1 MLHPKKG
8 EGEHS
13 KKYNKR
19 RKAPQIALT
28 VLIFSTPLC
37 MAQSAL
43 ATTSL
48 GLSVQQQSQQQS
60 QKVSPNLANNYQVQ
74 NRQTKFASLTPII
87 SEADITALQTTLAQY
102 KTKLAQLS
110 NKDLLDPALKPQL
123 DQAIQTI
130 STQIDSLEAKI
141 SKAKADLTT
150 YNKAKQTLSK
160 ALTDYQ
166 TATDN
171 LRDVDTRFSTATTT
185 LKDKVQA
192 TIDAKALADA
202 SLTTLSL
209 VKQDTLVKREALS
222 SADASLTIQI
232 EITNNALTTLNNAK
246 LLTAQATEALQ
257 TAQQQFEQA
266 QQELTTA
273 SNNKAEAQSNYDT
286 ANSNLQVSQS
296 ELETA
301 QDNLQQAQSNYDTNL
316 IPDPNW
322 TAPTQ
327 QVAHTRTVPHTET
340 VYTTTL
346 VPHTTT
352 TLQEQVIQNLLVNS
366 DFSLNS
372 TDAWSGVYLGW
383 QTSRPGMF
391 NGQIVFS
398 YQNQT
403 VSQGLYSGPFEN
415 STLTLSADWFN
426 NDSNRNITDSYSM
439 KIEVQDINRTPVGS
453 ATYTS
458 TGRHDWE
465 NKSITLTPT
474 GPVSYITVSFSGID
488 NGYWAGDYGPHL
500 KNPTLKVSYGQY
512 VTETTY
518 EEVITSEEVTTYVEE
533 TYYTTEVIQPQQ
545 GLTVRVY
552 NNLPVSNPQRSD
564 TAYNLCKTTT
574 LTSINHQW
582 GGGDILGCGSE
593 RVMIHYT
600 GYFTPDRDITSLQNS
615 ADDGFYM
622 TLDGATV
629 INDWRLKGCG
639 GGWYPVSLKKGQT
652 YAIDAWF
659 YEWGGGACSILNY
672 QSNNG
677 SGVVPEAW
685 YSNGAFA
692 PLIKDPALLPA
703 LEEAQ
708 ANYDLALSNKN
719 SSELALITTSD
730 ELNSLTSVYDL
741 ALSDNSQKQGLY
753 NSAQEDLLH
762 SQEKHNDAQ
771 TSYEEAVSER
781 ETREAAKA
789 GAWNNLSN
797 AIEQEG
803 LAETDYN
810 SKTSALTSAQAD
822 ETIASQNLATEQEN
836 LTSAQTA
843 QSVALATKTE
853 AEASL
858 EEATSPLETSI
869 DTDISFT
876 DLETILDT
884 PAPIPP
890 EEKGSEEIPAVIEN
904 LMDVDLEAVDPTELT
919 EAQAEQ
925 LVEAALV
932 VFETAEQGSAE
943 YEQALDALYLAA
955 EQDDIEL
962 PEELAAIPGLAGAVE
977 VLNFLGNAGADMSP
991 KVRAE
996 SEKIVVT
1003 AVVAAGVAVQ
1013 AAAGAATSAAVS
1025 AGGSTGS
1032 SGSRRVGK

>member
-28 VLIFSTPLC
+28 VLIFSTPFC

-43 ATTSL
+43 ATTSF
-48 GLSVQQQSQQQS
+48 GLSGLQQPQVQQQ
-60 QKVSPNLANNYQVQ
+60 KVLGTQGHNYQLQ
-74 NRQTKFASLTPII
+74 NRQTRYSSLTPII
-87 SEADITALQTTLAQY
+87 SEADITALQNTLSQY
-102 KTKLAQLS
+102 KSKLAQLTK
-110 NKDLLDPALKPQL
+110 KDLLDPTLKPQL
-123 DQAIQTI
+123 DQAIQSLNTQISALEAQI
-130 STQIDSLEAKI
+130 STAKQ
-141 SKAKADLTT
+141 DLAT

-160 ALTDYQ
+160 ALADYASAQ
-166 TATDN
+166 QETVAIQA
-171 LRDVDTRFSTATTT
+171 RFSTATTT
-185 LKDKVQA
+185 YAERAQA
-192 TIDAKALADA
+192 TLDAKALADA
-202 SLTTLSL
+202 SLTTLNL

-222 SADASLTIQI
+222 SADASLTTQL
-232 EITNNALTTLNNAK
+232 EITNNALITFNNAK
-246 LLTAQATEALQ
+246 LLTAQATESLQ
-257 TAQQQFEQA
+257 TAQSNLAQA

-273 SNNKAEAQSNYDT
+273 STNKAEAQNNYDT
-286 ANSNLQVSQS
+286 ANSNLQVAQS

-301 QDNLQQAQSNYDTNL
+301 QASLQVAQNAYDTNL
-316 IPDPNW
+316 IPDPTW
-322 TAPTQ
+322 TPPTYQ
-327 QVAHTRTVPHTET
+327 KEHIRTVLNTRQVE
-340 VYTTTL
+340 VRTL
-346 VPHTTT
+346 IPTTTT
-352 TLQEQVIQNLLVNS
+352 TLQEQVIPNLLPNPT
-366 DFSLNS
+366 L
-372 TDAWSGVYLGW
+372 TTTEGWSGVYWGW
-383 QTSRPGMF
+383 QGSQPGMYD
-391 NGQIVFS
+391 GEITFS
-398 YQNQT
+398 YMDQT
-403 VSQGLYSGPFEN
+403 VSQGLYSGPFN
-415 STLTLSADWFN
+415 NATLTLSADWFS
-426 NDSNRNITDSYSM
+426 DWTADSYSM
-439 KIEVQDINRTPVGS
+439 TVTAEDINRNPVGT
-453 ATYTS
+453 ATYTN
-458 TGRHDWE
+458 TRTAHDWT
-465 NKSITLTPT
+465 NRSVTLTAT

-488 NGYWAGDYGPHL
+488 HGFWYGMYGPRV
-500 KNPTLKVSYGQY
+500 KNPVLQVTHGEY

-518 EEVITSEEVTTYVEE
+518 EEVITYEEETYYTYE
-533 TYYTTEVIQPQQ
+533 TYYTTEVIQPQT
-545 GLTVRVY
+545 GLTARVY
-552 NNLPVSNPQRSD
+552 NNLPTSNPLRSD
-564 TAYNLCKTTT
+564 TAYNLCLTTT
-574 LTSINHQW
+574 LTSINHNW
-582 GGGDILGCGSE
+582 GGGDILGCGSD

-600 GYFTPDRDITSLQNS
+600 GYLTPTENIISLRGL
-615 ADDGFYM
+615 ADDGFY
-622 TLDGATV
+622 LDVNGVNA
-629 INDWRLKGCG
+629 INNWTLKGCSG
-639 GGWYPVSLKKGQT
+639 NWNPVSLEAGKT
-652 YAIDAWF
+652 YEIDAWF
-659 YEWGGGACSILNY
+659 FEWGGGACSILNY
-672 QSNNG
+672 QSANG
-677 SGVVPEAW
+677 EGVVPEAW
-685 YSNGAFA
+685 YTNGASA

-719 SSELALITTSD
+719 SSESALITKSD

-741 ALSDNSQKQGLY
+741 ALSNNSQKQGLY

-771 TSYEEAVSER
+771 TSYEEALSEK

-789 GAWNNLSN
+789 KAWNNLSN

-803 LAETDYN
+803 LAETEHN
-810 SKTSALTSAQAD
+810 SKTSALTSAQA
-822 ETIASQNLATEQEN
+822 EEALASQNLATEEAN
-836 LTSAQTA
+836 LQVAVEG

-858 EEATSPLETSI
+858 EKATSPLETSI
-869 DTDISFT
+869 DTNISFT

-890 EEKGSEEIPAVIEN
+890 EEKGSEEIPEVIEN

-925 LVEAALV
+925 LVEAALET
-932 VFETAEQGSAE
+932 FETAEEGSPE
-943 YEQALDALYLAA
+943 YEQALEALYLAA

-996 SEKIVVT
+996 SEKVVVT

-1025 AGGSTGS
+1025 AGASTGS